1 MSSSQHT
8 SKNGWPS
15 NLEVTAL
22 HNSYSGN
29 NAPLSEDISLASVW
43 RMQTPQEAGNALA
56 GKSSAFVYRRDGH
69 PNDMQL
75 CSKLA
80 RMHGTEFGNL
90 VAQGMSALSAVA
102 LTVLPKDGLV
112 WIADELYGKSIVL
125 FEKALSRHGV
135 RLHKFDPTSA
145 SAAEQLVASKPH
157 LVLVETLS
165 NPRLRMPDFS
175 ALAEATHNGGGLLL
189 VDNTFATPLHC
200 RPIEFGADIVVESL
214 GKQVNGHS
222 DAMLG
227 LIVCKDEQMNKDI
240 KGTVSTF
247 GLSSS
252 PLDCYLTNRGLM
264 TLPLRIQRA
273 SSNAIGLAKSLSCHH
288 RVKHVDYPGLEAHP
302 QHKLA
307 STQLQGGYGWML
319 SMHIDADETCVEQ
332 LFARLL
338 PEIPFAPSLGD
349 VCTTVS
355 HPHSTSHRGF
365 TDQQRIDLGITIG
378 TIRIS
383 CGLEPIE
390 WLTDRF
396 LGALSGL

>member
-1 MSSSQHT
+1 MR
-8 SKNGWPS
+8 N
-15 NLEVTAL
+15 
-22 HNSYSGN
+22 
-29 NAPLSEDISLASVW
+29 
-43 RMQTPQEAGNALA
+43 PQDADSALA
-56 GKSSAFVYRRDGH
+56 GESDAFVYRRDGH
-69 PNDMQL
+69 PNDTQL

-80 RMHGTEFGNL
+80 QMHGSGYGNL

-112 WIADELYGKSIVL
+112 WVADELYGKSIVL

-135 RLHKFDPTSA
+135 RLHKFDPTSL
-145 SAAEQLVASKPH
+145 SALEQLAASRPN

-165 NPRLRMPDFS
+165 NPRLRMPDLT
-175 ALAEATHNGGGLLL
+175 ALAKATHDGGGLLL

-200 RPIEFGADIVVESL
+200 RPLEFGADIVVESL

-227 LIVCKDEQMNKDI
+227 LIVCKDVQLNQEVKD
-240 KGTVSTF
+240 TVSTF
-247 GLSSS
+247 GFSSS

-264 TLPLRIQRA
+264 TLPLRIERA
-273 SSNAIGLAKSLSCHH
+273 SSNATDLAKSLEGH
-288 RVKHVDYPGLEAHP
+288 RLVEQVDYPGLEAHP
-302 QHKLA
+302 QYELA
-307 STQLQGGYGWML
+307 SAQMQGGYGWML
-319 SMHIDADETCVEQ
+319 AMHLDADEARVER
-332 LFARLL
+332 LFERLL

-365 TDQQRIDLGITIG
+365 TDEQRRELGITMG

-383 CGLEPIE
+383 CGLEPSE
-390 WLTDRF
+390 WLTEKF
-396 LGALSGL
+396 LDALSGL